1 MDTRRI
7 GSLDVSVI
15 GLGTN
20 NFGFFM
26 EADAVPAVVDA
37 ALDVGINFFDTADSY
52 LESESRL
59 AAALGSRRD
68 DVLIGTKFGSP
79 VDGGPGGAAPEY
91 VRAADFEKEPARRRE
106 QPGDL
111 RRQRAVGVEPVRAA
125 VERSLAKLGTDRIDL
140 YQLHRP
146 DDSTPI
152 ADTLGVL
159 DELVREGKV
168 REIGCS
174 NFSAPQLRE
183 AEEAAAGGARF
194 VSVQN
199 QWNLLQREDEAETV
213 PEVERLGIGY
223 LPYYPL
229 ASGMLSGKYAR
240 GEEAPAG
247 TRLVHFGE
255 RGGGILSDRN
265 FDVVDAATAWAAER
279 GHSVLELALA
289 WLAAKPVVAS
299 VIAGATRPEQVR
311 ANAAAADWV
320 LTPDEVAEV
329 DALAPPTD

>member
-7 GSLDVSVI
+7 GSLEVSII

-26 EADAVPAVVDA
+26 EEDAVAPVVDA
-37 ALDVGINFFDTADSY
+37 ALEAGITFFDTADSY
-52 LESESRL
+52 LESEARL
-59 AAALGSRRD
+59 AKALGGRRD
-68 DVLIGTKFGSP
+68 EVVIGTKFASP
-79 VDGGPGGAAPEY
+79 VDDGAGGAAPDY
-91 VRAADFEKEPARRRE
+91 VRT
-106 QPGDL
+106 
-111 RRQRAVGVEPVRAA
+111 A
-125 VERSLAKLGTDRIDL
+125 VERSLAKLDTDRIDL

-146 DDSTPI
+146 DDATPI

-168 REIGCS
+168 LEIGCS
-174 NFSAPQLRE
+174 NFSAAQLRE
-183 AEEAAAGGARF
+183 AEAAAGGGTRF

-199 QWNLLQREDEAETV
+199 QWNLLQRDDEADAVQEA
-213 PEVERLGIGY
+213 ERLDIGY

-229 ASGMLSGKYAR
+229 ASGMLSGKYTR
-240 GEEAPAG
+240 GQSAPAG

-255 RGGGILSDRN
+255 QGGGMLSDRN
-265 FDVVDAATAWAAER
+265 FDIVDAATAWAAER

-289 WLAAKPVVAS
+289 WLAAQPVVAS

-311 ANAAAADWV
+311 ANAAAATWV
-320 LTPDEVAEV
+320 LTPDEVTEV
-329 DALAPPTD
+329 DALAPAVG

>member
-7 GSLDVSVI
+7 GSLEVSAI

-26 EADAVPAVVDA
+26 EEGAVAPVVDA
-37 ALDVGINFFDTADSY
+37 ALEAGITFFDTADSY
-52 LESESRL
+52 LESEARL
-59 AAALGSRRD
+59 ARALGSRRD
-68 DVLIGTKFGSP
+68 QVVIGTKFGSP
-79 VDGGPGGAAPEY
+79 VDGGPGGAAPDY
-91 VRAADFEKEPARRRE
+91 VRS
-106 QPGDL
+106 
-111 RRQRAVGVEPVRAA
+111 A
-125 VERSLAKLGTDRIDL
+125 VERSLIRLGTDRIDL

-146 DDSTPI
+146 DPDTPI

-174 NFSAPQLRE
+174 NFSAAQLRE
-183 AEEAAAGGARF
+183 AEAAVRPGAARF

-199 QWNLLQREDEAETV
+199 QWSLVHREDESDAVAEC
-213 PEVERLGIGY
+213 ERLGIGY

-229 ASGMLSGKYAR
+229 ASGLLSGKYAR

-247 TRLVHFGE
+247 TRLVHFGA
-255 RGGGILSDRN
+255 GGGGLLSDRN
-265 FDVVDAATAWAAER
+265 FDVVDAAAAWAAAR
-279 GHSVLELALA
+279 HHSVLDLALA

-299 VIAGATRPEQVR
+299 VIAGATSPAQVR
-311 ANAAAADWV
+311 ANAAAGTWV
-320 LTPDEVAEV
+320 LTPDKVAEV
-329 DALAPPTD
+329 DALAPVAG

>member
-7 GSLDVSVI
+7 GSLEVSVI

-37 ALDVGINFFDTADSY
+37 ALEAGVTFFDTADSY
-52 LESESRL
+52 LESEARL

-68 DVLIGTKFGSP
+68 EVVLGTKFASP
-79 VDGGPGGAAPEY
+79 VDGGAGGASPAY
-91 VRAADFEKEPARRRE
+91 VRT
-106 QPGDL
+106 
-111 RRQRAVGVEPVRAA
+111 A

-159 DELVREGKV
+159 DDLVREGKV

-174 NFSAPQLRE
+174 NFSAAQLRE
-183 AEEAAAGGARF
+183 AEAAAAGGARF

-199 QWNLLQREDEAETV
+199 QWNLLQREDESDGVAEAG
-213 PEVERLGIGY
+213 RLGIAY

-240 GEEAPAG
+240 GQGAPAG

-255 RGGGILSDRN
+255 RGGGILSERN
-265 FDVVDAATAWAAER
+265 FDIVDAASTWAAER

-299 VIAGATRPEQVR
+299 VIAGATKPEQVR
-311 ANAAAADWV
+311 ANAAAASWV

-329 DALAPPTD
+329 DALAPPA

>member
-7 GSLDVSVI
+7 GSLEVSVI

-26 EADAVPAVVDA
+26 EEDAVPPVVDA
-37 ALDVGINFFDTADSY
+37 ALEAGITFFDTADSY
-52 LESESRL
+52 LESEARL
-59 AAALGSRRD
+59 AKALGTRRD
-68 DVLIGTKFGSP
+68 EVVIGTKFASP
-79 VDGGPGGAAPEY
+79 VDGGGGGAAPDY
-91 VRAADFEKEPARRRE
+91 VRSAI
-106 QPGDL
+106 
-111 RRQRAVGVEPVRAA
+111 
-125 VERSLAKLGTDRIDL
+125 ERSLAKLDTDRIDL

-146 DDSTPI
+146 DESTPI

-159 DELVREGKV
+159 DELVTEGKV

-174 NFSAPQLRE
+174 NFSAVQLRE
-183 AEEAAAGGARF
+183 AETAAADGARF

-199 QWNLLQREDEAETV
+199 QWNLLQRDDESDAV
-213 PEVERLGIGY
+213 PEAERLGLGY

-229 ASGMLSGKYAR
+229 ASGLLSGKYTR
-240 GEEAPAG
+240 GQDAPAG
-247 TRLVHFGE
+247 TRLVHFGS
-255 RGGGILSDRN
+255 GGGGMLSDRN
-265 FDVVDAATAWAAER
+265 FDIVEAVSAWAAER

-299 VIAGATRPEQVR
+299 VIAGATSPAQVR
-311 ANAAAADWV
+311 ANAAAATWV

-329 DALAPPTD
+329 DALAPPQA